1 MFMTVRG
8 RSDFFESRSSLFRQ
22 CSRSKAR
29 CSWAIILFMTV
40 HYSSS
45 CSFHLTS
52 DAIPVHLD
60 GVPCLKQSVQART
73 NNVCSWVLILFKLYW
88 SSFVFVHVMFL
99 YMTVQGRST
108 YLRRRSSSLRR
119 RSWSKTMCSFAY

>member
-1 MFMTVRG
+1 MTNKPFTRNALWDTALLTLFMTVQEVLVIVFVRYV
-8 RSDFFESRSSLFRQ
+8 
-22 CSRSKAR
+22 
-29 CSWAIILFMTV
+29 MTV

-45 CSFHLTS
+45 CSFHLTL

-108 YLRRRSSSLRR
+108 YFGRRSRSLRRSS
-119 RSWSKTMCSFAY
+119 RS